1 MVCDYRHLQCFNG
14 LNQREVGGSAVQN
27 GDVRPT
33 SDERSR
39 ESALRAAHA
48 VAEKHVAGDN
58 EILLALSLHH
68 IHDAAQ
74 TVSRRQDA
82 SGNERR
88 MKSSLNGRVSECEYF
103 SALQQHIRIRDGFNA
118 ERNAKVVNLL
128 IDALP
133 AHYIGIWSD
142 TRCANRALPDTPS
155 TLPGAA
161 CDTRSSRLCDPRVR
175 ASKTRPLR
183 ARFCSVSGSP
193 QFDPRRPEH
202 LVVRMNSGKNRRR
215 LPICA
220 RYPRE

>member
-1 MVCDYRHLQCFNG
+1 MLHQHRHLQRFNG
-14 LNQREVGGSAVQN
+14 LNQREVGRSAVQN

-48 VAEKHVAGDN
+48 VAEKHVARDN
-58 EILLALSLHH
+58 EILLALPLHH

-82 SGNERR
+82 SGNEGRIQ
-88 MKSSLNGRVSECEYF
+88 SSLNGRVSECENF

-133 AHYIGIWSD
+133 AHYQKNRSN

-155 TLPGAA
+155 ILRGAA
-161 CDTRSSRLCDPRVR
+161 CDTRSSR
-175 ASKTRPLR
+175 
-183 ARFCSVSGSP
+183 
-193 QFDPRRPEH
+193 
-202 LVVRMNSGKNRRR
+202 
-215 LPICA
+215 
-220 RYPRE
+220 